1 MAKDIERFRS
11 TEQRLWQSA
20 GLVPQE
26 RFVRL
31 STGERVRVQEVGDG
45 DPVLFVHGASNAG
58 TSWIDLIARLP
69 GFRCVALDR
78 PGCGLSDPI
87 STGRQWDVDAV
98 ERYADSLLA
107 DVLDALDLPSADLVA
122 TSFGGYFALRGA
134 AAHPGRF
141 HRVAELSWPFGAP
154 MAKVPAFMRMGA
166 IPGMQWM
173 ATKVPATRR
182 TVKAMLSQIGLE
194 RAIRSG
200 RFNDDMV
207 DWFVSVLRD
216 TDTMANEVRTTPRL
230 ITPIRGINRRILLD
244 DALLARVT
252 MPVLLLWGEEDPNG
266 GTAIAEAFAP
276 RLPNATLEIVPRAGH
291 APWIDEPD
299 HCATRIEAFLHA

>member
-1 MAKDIERFRS
+1 
-11 TEQRLWQSA
+11 
-20 GLVPQE
+20 
-26 RFVRL
+26 
-31 STGERVRVQEVGDG
+31 
-45 DPVLFVHGASNAG
+45 
-58 TSWIDLIARLP
+58 
-69 GFRCVALDR
+69 
-78 PGCGLSDPI
+78 
-87 STGRQWDVDAV
+87 
-98 ERYADSLLA
+98 
-107 DVLDALDLPSADLVA
+107 
-122 TSFGGYFALRGA
+122 
-134 AAHPGRF
+134 
-141 HRVAELSWPFGAP
+141 
-154 MAKVPAFMRMGA
+154 
-166 IPGMQWM
+166 
-173 ATKVPATRR
+173 
-182 TVKAMLSQIGLE
+182 MLSQIGLE

-230 ITPIRGINRRILLD
+230 ITPVRGINRRILLD